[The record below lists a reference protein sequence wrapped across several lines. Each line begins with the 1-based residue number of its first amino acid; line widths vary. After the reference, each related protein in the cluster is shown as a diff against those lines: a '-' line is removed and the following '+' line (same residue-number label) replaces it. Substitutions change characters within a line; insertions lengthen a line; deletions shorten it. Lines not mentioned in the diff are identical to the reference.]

1 VHLSTEVREIASAAS
16 ENLNRADFEAVR
28 ACHFP
33 VHQYKAEVSE
43 GSGLLTKVEP
53 GRRVPRDL
61 LYRLKAEIYQCMRR
75 SADNYLY
82 ASLTTAAK
90 A

>member
-1 VHLSTEVREIASAAS
+1 MHLSTEVREIASAAS

-43 GSGLLTKVEP
+43 GSGLLIKVEP

-61 LYRLKAEIYQCMRR
+61 LYRLRLRYINTCVDRLIVTYMHH
-75 SADNYLY
+75 
-82 ASLTTAAK
+82 
-90 A
+90 